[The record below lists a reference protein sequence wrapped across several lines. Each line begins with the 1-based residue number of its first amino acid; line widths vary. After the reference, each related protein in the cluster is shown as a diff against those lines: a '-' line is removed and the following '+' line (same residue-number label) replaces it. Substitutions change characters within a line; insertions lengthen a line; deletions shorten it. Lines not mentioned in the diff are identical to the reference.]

1 MVVKCRKAFTLI
13 ELIFA
18 IVIIAISV
26 VSLPTM
32 IQATSSGVAKN
43 LETQE
48 AILKAIVLTKTA
60 IGENSFTTIDEV
72 EETTKTAISD
82 DTGLEDYKFDQKYT
96 LTIEQ
101 PATFGEDTNAS
112 IKKITTKIFN
122 EDGSKL
128 IASFSAYK
136 FNY

>member
-1 MVVKCRKAFTLI
+1 MVVKYRQAFTLI

-32 IQATSSGVAKN
+32 IQATSSGVASN

-48 AILKAIVLTKTA
+48 AILKAIVLTKSA
-60 IGENSFTTIDEV
+60 IGENSFVDIDNVAEG
-72 EETTKTAISD
+72 TKTAITD
-82 DTGLEDYKFDQKYT
+82 GTGLEEYKFAQKYT
-96 LTIEQ
+96 LTVEAN
-101 PATFGEDTNAS
+101 ATFNGETNAS
-112 IKKITTKIFN
+112 IKKVTTKIFTK
-122 EDGSKL
+122 DDKL
-128 IASFSAYK
+128 LTSLSAYK